1 MLSNN
6 EKLLQSDM
14 FRGLSDDAA
23 RRLVSL
29 GRRRIC
35 VSGEEILA
43 QGEPGVHVV
52 YVASGVVRLTRTESS
67 GRDADIRVCEP
78 GDFIAEYVISL
89 GGSYAH
95 DACAG
100 ALSEL
105 VFFEAAALRVL
116 ADECPQFQRNLLKI
130 SARHLLEAFDGI
142 AGDRLH
148 TAVQRVANFL
158 LHHCPDAALHATI
171 HLPYKKQILAGKL
184 GLGPEALSRA
194 FAALARCGVDVKGRT
209 VRIENV
215 MLLRQVC

>member
-1 MLSNN
+1 MIPIRPPDDGISRNRPMLSNN

-130 SARHLLEAFDGI
+130 SARVCTPQFSAWRISSCII
-142 AGDRLH
+142 ARTRLSRRRSTCRTRSRFWPESSGLDR
-148 TAVQRVANFL
+148 RP
-158 LHHCPDAALHATI
+158 CPGRLRPSRDAAWT
-171 HLPYKKQILAGKL
+171 
-184 GLGPEALSRA
+184 
-194 FAALARCGVDVKGRT
+194 
-209 VRIENV
+209 
-215 MLLRQVC
+215 